1 MEPPLCEFCWVL
13 GAVVYCKSDSA
24 RLCLSCDSVVH
35 SANQLSRRHTRSL
48 LCDNCGSQPAI
59 VRCLFRKMSLCESC
73 DWNGNACSGL
83 GHSHQALRF
92 YSGCPSRAEFWRIW
106 SSVID
111 GNCLEICSEPTRNE
125 ESDGLALS
133 KLNELQPC
141 GKLEPWVCPSSVIPN
156 YLPPCSKDQ
165 ELIFP
170 RGPNT
175 AKGYSIYKNLEF
187 HDDGNLCE
195 GLNVYDA
202 LNFWRFDEIS
212 DAVRGD
218 SRFHFEDGGTDCQ
231 LMEKNVSVPESNGHA
246 KNALEASS
254 SAQKECLA
262 SQSSHVAG
270 SDDFMQA
277 VSSSANCMLLN
288 PISNRNINLGFPNG
302 HTSNLSLSP
311 SNITGESSAADSK
324 DCSLAPVFLMGES
337 PWESNLEV
345 SCPQAREKAKMRYN
359 EKKKTRMFGKHIRYE
374 SRKARADTR
383 KRVKGRFMKAGEA

>member
-24 RLCLSCDSVVH
+24 RLCLSCDSFVH

-48 LCDNCGSQPAI
+48 LCNNCGSQPAI
-59 VRCLFRKMSLCESC
+59 VHCLFKKMSLCESC

-83 GHSHQALRF
+83 GHSHQALVF

-111 GNCLEICSEPTRNE
+111 GNCLGICSEPTGNE
-125 ESDGLALS
+125 ESAGLALS

-141 GKLEPWVCPSSVIPN
+141 GKLEPWDYRSDLKSFMLGLTR
-156 YLPPCSKDQ
+156 Y
-165 ELIFP
+165 
-170 RGPNT
+170 RM
-175 AKGYSIYKNLEF
+175 
-187 HDDGNLCE
+187 LCE
-195 GLNVYDA
+195 V
-202 LNFWRFDEIS
+202 I
-212 DAVRGD
+212 

-231 LMEKNVSVPESNGHA
+231 LKEKNVSVPESNGHA

-254 SAQKECLA
+254 SAQKKCLA
-262 SQSSHVAG
+262 SQSSHVGG

-277 VSSSANCMLLN
+277 ASGIANCMLLN

-337 PWESNLEV
+337 PWESNLEF

-383 KRVKGRFMKAGEA
+383 KRVKASIISRPDSKKVQSFPSANIMLIYIEVVRHGEKFLSLKHYWVVIGDNDETVLIL